1 MSRHVSV
8 IASLACNYLATASLI
23 VCSLAIVPIAIRHLG
38 DVGYGT
44 WLGLTALAA
53 VGGLADMGVSGVL
66 VVRLS
71 RALEQARHGE
81 ARAELFN
88 GLAVS
93 ALSSIVGGLIVF
105 GSILAA
111 EKLSP
116 GSFANSGHTL
126 SIAVAVAITSAMSQ
140 FSISL
145 TALPTSQLRPIV
157 TGAIGIAAPI
167 AWLVA
172 SWLLLPRF
180 GVMGLAIG
188 LLVRG
193 GVTLIPLAIYNAFYL
208 SGHGVDGGV
217 SLDLGRCR
225 SFAMLGTL
233 GLAVRWIQS
242 ILGTFDVV
250 CVSTTQGPSAAA
262 LYANTARPTGMATG
276 LANAFGGALLPAFTR
291 FLAREQGPP
300 AFRLFL
306 NSLRLTVIMAGALAI
321 SFVSV
326 RRQFLAAWV
335 GAHFILPA
343 PLTLAIATAA
353 IASTALAFAS
363 YMFGSTGKLVQAHG
377 LMCAEGAVRI
387 ALMACGAFLFGS
399 LGLAVAATPTPLV
412 ATILLLVGMARFTGV
427 RIHAAE
433 WLTLVA
439 DVALIIAGLAAAS
452 MLPEIPLHV
461 WQIPLVAAVC
471 GGVAL
476 SVLTLRSAPLRL
488 MLLEVA
494 HAVLPAGV
502 RRVLPS
508 AASGG
513 QA

>member
-53 VGGLADMGVSGVL
+53 VGSMADMGVSGVL

-93 ALSSIVGGLIVF
+93 ALSSIVGGLIVL

-116 GSFANSGHTL
+116 GSFATSGHNL
-126 SIAVAVAITSAMSQ
+126 FIAVAVAITAAMSQ
-140 FSISL
+140 FSVSL

-167 AWLVA
+167 AWLLA
-172 SWLLLPRF
+172 SVLLLPRF

-188 LLVRG
+188 LLVRS
-193 GVTLIPLAIYNAFYL
+193 GVTLIPLAIYNAVYL
-208 SGHGVDGGV
+208 SGHGASGGV

-225 SFAMLGTL
+225 SFAVLGTL
-233 GLAVRWIQS
+233 GLVVRWIQS
-242 ILGTFDVV
+242 IQSTFDVV
-250 CVSTTQGPSAAA
+250 CVSTTQGPGAAA

-300 AFRLFL
+300 AFRLFF

-326 RRQFLAAWV
+326 RRQFLTAWV

-377 LMCAEGAVRI
+377 LMCVEGVGRI
-387 ALMACGAFLFGS
+387 ALMACGASFFGS
-399 LGLAVAATPTPLV
+399 LGLAVAATPTPLI
-412 ATILLLVGMARFTGV
+412 ATSLLLVGMARFTDV

-433 WLTLVA
+433 WLTLAV
-439 DVALIIAGLAAAS
+439 DVALILAGLAAAS

-461 WQIPLVAAVC
+461 WQIPLVAAAC

-476 SVLTLRSAPLRL
+476 LVLTLRSAPLRQL
-488 MLLEVA
+488 LLEVA
-494 HAVLPAGV
+494 HAVLPAAVRQVLPPVVNGV
-502 RRVLPS
+502 RS
-508 AASGG
+508 
-513 QA
+513 

>member
-1 MSRHVSV
+1 
-8 IASLACNYLATASLI
+8 
-23 VCSLAIVPIAIRHLG
+23 
-38 DVGYGT
+38 
-44 WLGLTALAA
+44 
-53 VGGLADMGVSGVL
+53 
-66 VVRLS
+66 
-71 RALEQARHGE
+71 
-81 ARAELFN
+81 
-88 GLAVS
+88 
-93 ALSSIVGGLIVF
+93 
-105 GSILAA
+105 
-111 EKLSP
+111 
-116 GSFANSGHTL
+116 
-126 SIAVAVAITSAMSQ
+126 
-140 FSISL
+140 
-145 TALPTSQLRPIV
+145 
-157 TGAIGIAAPI
+157 
-167 AWLVA
+167 
-172 SWLLLPRF
+172 
-180 GVMGLAIG
+180 MGLAIG
-188 LLVRG
+188 LLVRS

-208 SGHGVDGGV
+208 SGHGASGGV

-242 ILGTFDVV
+242 IQGTFDVV
-250 CVSTTQGPSAAA
+250 CVSTTQGPGAAA

-326 RRQFLAAWV
+326 HRQFLTAWV
-335 GAHFILPA
+335 GSHFLLPT

-377 LMCAEGAVRI
+377 LMCVEGAIRI
-387 ALMACGAFLFGS
+387 ALMAVGAFLFGS

-412 ATILLLVGMARFTGV
+412 ATILLLMGMARFTGV

-439 DVALIIAGLAAAS
+439 DVALIIVGLAAAS
-452 MLPEIPLHV
+452 MMPEFPLKV
-461 WQIPLVAAVC
+461 WQIPLVAAVG

-476 SVLTLRSAPLRL
+476 SVLTLRSTPLRQ

-502 RRVLPS
+502 RWVLPS
-508 AASGG
+508 ATSGG